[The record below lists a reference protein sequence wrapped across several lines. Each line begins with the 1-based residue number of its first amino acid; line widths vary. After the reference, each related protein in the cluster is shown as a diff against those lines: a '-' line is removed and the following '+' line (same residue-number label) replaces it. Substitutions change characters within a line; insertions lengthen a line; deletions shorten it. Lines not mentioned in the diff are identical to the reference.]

1 MQPVSD
7 HRSVRDEH
15 TNQKNKDKTNSRH
28 LELYTIL
35 GEYNNTGFPLS
46 YYLLTTASSVED
58 GKCTK
63 ALHAWAAILPNEYSI
78 VPRFVHMDKDMG

>member
-15 TNQKNKDKTNSRH
+15 ADQKNKDNTNSRH

-35 GEYNNTGFPLS
+35 GEYDNAGFLLCNTTVRRSMSRYNGSWLDS
-46 YYLLTTASSVED
+46 A
-58 GKCTK
+58 
-63 ALHAWAAILPNEYSI
+63 
-78 VPRFVHMDKDMG
+78 